1 MTVQVTT
8 IQETVQ
14 EDQNNFQQI
23 MSDSQLADLFNKH
36 GVQDERKRKLF
47 VRCFFWLMVF
57 SAAEPSRRGS
67 MLTLIGFFLG
77 AIALLYPEEKVDS
90 LSRSKSRTQ
99 RNMNNQR
106 KSQPLFD
113 HFPQPETPTS

>member
-23 MSDSQLADLFNKH
+23 LSDSQLADLFNKH

-57 SAAEPSRRGS
+57 SAAEPSRRCYTDRTKVCPITRLQKAGN
-67 MLTLIGFFLG
+67 FLS
-77 AIALLYPEEKVDS
+77 A
-90 LSRSKSRTQ
+90 RC
-99 RNMNNQR
+99 
-106 KSQPLFD
+106 
-113 HFPQPETPTS
+113 